1 VNWPLIAPKNSDS
14 NPPAARRP
22 GKLPPVSQKPQ
33 ESSDVAVAEARP
45 KVSEP
50 SRYACVL
57 YNDDYTT
64 MEFVVEVLFR
74 FFGKSEEQAVHIMM
88 RVHKE
93 GRGVAGIYSHE
104 VAETKAHLVTEYA
117 RSKKFPLKVEIEEVS
132 A

>member
-1 VNWPLIAPKNSDS
+1 
-14 NPPAARRP
+14 
-22 GKLPPVSQKPQ
+22 
-33 ESSDVAVAEARP
+33 
-45 KVSEP
+45 
-50 SRYACVL
+50 
-57 YNDDYTT
+57 